1 MNLFSI
7 ALHSNI
13 RMFHKNSNV
22 SLLDGGTSDWN
33 RAFEI
38 LDRYSVLR
46 LSVSRRDLSETF
58 CAGQCVPES
67 LCRPDLEFSTR
78 CFRFVSVR
86 IYFIMHQTSQ
96 QRCYL
101 SNIHERD
108 VNRLFARK
116 NSCVMPAFK
125 PKYRQQIPN
134 PESSGSFSSI

>member
-22 SLLDGGTSDWN
+22 SLLDGGTLDWN
-33 RAFEI
+33 RALI
-38 LDRYSVLR
+38 GGQLLR
-46 LSVSRRDLSETF
+46 LSVSRRDLSETM
-58 CAGQCVPES
+58 CAGRCVPES
-67 LCRPDLEFSTR
+67 FCRPDLEFSTR

-86 IYFIMHQTSQ
+86 LYFIMHQTSQ
-96 QRCYL
+96 QRRYL

-125 PKYRQQIPN
+125 PKYRQNIRN